1 MRSFLS
7 YLTTRGERWQKVKE
21 YQWVKCRR
29 TLPADTCI
37 SAMTSRNM
45 THAKG
50 GRDCAKIDA
59 LLAVKQGPC
68 TDEGIGL
75 GRSSIRQATL
85 TLAPRM
91 PALLLWRG
99 RTDGS
104 RHLVA
109 MGYRHCESC
118 RAWSAR
124 PVNAFILWPECAGVP
139 ARGRWDMALAATRRR
154 LGVVSVRICCGS

>member
-21 YQWVKCRR
+21 YQLVKCRR

-50 GRDCAKIDA
+50 CRDCAKIDA

-99 RTDGS
+99 QTDGS
-104 RHLVA
+104 RPPRRHGLPPLRVMSRLVRTT
-109 MGYRHCESC
+109 GQ
-118 RAWSAR
+118 
-124 PVNAFILWPECAGVP
+124 
-139 ARGRWDMALAATRRR
+139 R
-154 LGVVSVRICCGS
+154 LHTVA